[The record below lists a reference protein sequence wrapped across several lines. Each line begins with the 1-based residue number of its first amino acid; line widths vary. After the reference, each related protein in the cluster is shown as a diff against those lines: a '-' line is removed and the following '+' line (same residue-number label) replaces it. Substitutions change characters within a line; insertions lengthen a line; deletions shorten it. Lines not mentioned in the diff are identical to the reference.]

1 LLNFV
6 ENILNKLNDSQKQA
20 VLYNDGPSLV
30 IAGAGSGKT
39 RVLTCKVAVLLKQ
52 GLAPWNIMALTFTNK
67 AAREMKERVAGLVD
81 PTSASLLWMGTFHSV
96 FLRILRA
103 EASVL
108 GYPSSFSIYDT
119 TDSKNMI
126 KSIVRDLGL
135 DEKIYR
141 EGAVHARISSAKNDL
156 ISPAAYANNPALQE
170 RDLFTKMPRI
180 VEIYER
186 YVQRCRLASAMD
198 FDDLLYNTNV
208 LFRDHPE
215 ILKAYQSRFQ
225 FILVDEYQDTNFS
238 QHLIVS
244 RLAERHHKVCVVGD
258 DSQSIYSFRGA
269 NIDNI
274 LNFKKTYPECLLFK
288 LEQNYRSTKNIV
300 NLANSLIAKNKMQI
314 PKSVFS
320 KRETGNKISVLSAFS
335 DMEEAYMIA
344 NKINEMHMSL
354 YDPWSEF
361 AVLYRTNAQSRILE
375 DAMRKRGIPYRIYGG
390 ISFYQRKEIKDIIAY
405 LRLVINPADEEAFKR
420 VVNFPARGIG
430 KTTLDKIQQA
440 AALHRTTFWE
450 ICSKPLSYNLPV
462 HSGTE
467 NKLKQFSSLIE
478 NLMPLASTLNVYE
491 FTKKM
496 FEESGINKALL
507 QDSSEEGISRQEHL
521 ESLLSGMFDFCQSRL
536 EEGNEQIL
544 LPDYL
549 AEISLLTDQ
558 DEVDEGEKVNLM
570 TVHAAKGLEFKNVF
584 VSGLEDGVFPSVHN
598 LESDRELEEERRLLY
613 VAITR
618 AGDHC
623 VLSYAKSRFRNGQT
637 EYSKPSRFLN
647 DLDKR
652 FLDLPTRS
660 FAEEQETAF
669 SSAFGSDRRFASFY
683 NPEANSPQ
691 RTVEPYTKT
700 PLEKIGSRQGKWS
713 KLAARPAGTVADREK
728 DFTAEASSTGVKTS
742 KGEFRMGQKV
752 LHERFG
758 EGLIQKIEGQGDNC
772 KIGVEF
778 KQAGYKLLLLKF
790 ASMKAID

>member
-1 LLNFV
+1 MLNFV

-274 LNFKKTYPECLLFK
+274 LNFEKTYPECLLFK

-354 YDPWSEF
+354 YDSWSEF

>member
-1 LLNFV
+1 
-6 ENILNKLNDSQKQA
+6 
-20 VLYNDGPSLV
+20 
-30 IAGAGSGKT
+30 
-39 RVLTCKVAVLLKQ
+39 
-52 GLAPWNIMALTFTNK
+52 
-67 AAREMKERVAGLVD
+67 
-81 PTSASLLWMGTFHSV
+81 
-96 FLRILRA
+96 
-103 EASVL
+103 L

-300 NLANSLIAKNKMQI
+300 NLANSLIAKNKIQI

>member
-1 LLNFV
+1 
-6 ENILNKLNDSQKQA
+6 
-20 VLYNDGPSLV
+20 LV

-300 NLANSLIAKNKMQI
+300 NLANSLIAKNKIQI

>member
-1 LLNFV
+1 MLNFV